1 MEIKMNMVQTIG
13 FAVVLL
19 LIGMWLRKKVKF
31 FQTFAIPS
39 PVIGGFLFAIINLVL
54 RQTETLMIEFDTT
67 LQSFWMIIFFT
78 SIGFGASIKILKTAG
93 PKVIL
98 FLIVAGVLCV
108 LQNAT
113 ALGLADIVNVPKGL
127 ALMTGSTPMTGGHGT
142 SAGIAPLVEKAGVVG
157 AETVAYSAATFGLVM
172 GSLMGGPLANSL
184 IKRKNLMTKIS
195 NDEEFDESILEEERK
210 PLDGERLFTAFAV
223 LLVAM
228 FLGSYISDL
237 LNKGVANFTDMAKFP
252 AYIGPMILAI
262 IARYISDSGKNF
274 IPVEEVAIVG
284 EVGLNLFLA
293 MALMSLKL
301 WELAELAGPMIVL
314 LIAQTI
320 LMAIY
325 AYFVTYKI
333 MGSNYDS
340 AVLAGGHCGF
350 GMGATP
356 NGVANMKSI
365 CEKYTYSKTAF
376 FVLPIVGGMFIDFVN
391 VFIIIVFLAFI

>member
-54 RQTETLMIEFDTT
+54 RQTGTLMIEFDTT

-113 ALGLADIVNVPKGL
+113 AMGLADIVGVPKGL

-142 SAGIAPLVEKAGVVG
+142 SAGIAPLVEKSGIIG
-157 AETVAYSAATFGLVM
+157 AETVAYSSATFGLVM
-172 GSLMGGPLANSL
+172 GSLMGGPLASAL
-184 IKRKNLMTKIS
+184 IKRKNLMAKRS
-195 NDEEFDESILEEERK
+195 KDEEFDESILAEERK
-210 PLDGERLFTAFAV
+210 PLDGERIFIAFAV

-228 FLGSYISDL
+228 FVGSYISDF
-237 LNKGVANFTDMAKFP
+237 LNMIVANFTKMAKFP

-262 IARYISDSGKNF
+262 FARYISDSGKKF

-284 EVGLNLFLA
+284 EVGLSLFLA

-301 WELAELAGPMIVL
+301 WELISLAGPMVVL
-314 LIAQTI
+314 LLAQTV
-320 LMAIY
+320 LMAIF
-325 AYFVTYKI
+325 AYFVTFKL

-391 VFIIIVFLAFI
+391 VFIIIIFLTFI